1 MSVRQSVTM
10 RRDRRAQR
18 EGPDKGDD
26 SAPFLYRTAN
36 ASAIAENVCAAMG
49 VEHGVER
56 CSCGLRS
63 QTWPDWRTPLIKSP
77 DSVKKTA
84 WRGRGRA
91 SAAAVFQSAYI
102 RRRFQM
108 MTEIKHTLRSGRSVG
123 RTVGRGRLYVGT
135 VENCSFLGPSQP
147 PPPRSTN

>member
-1 MSVRQSVTM
+1 M

-77 DSVKKTA
+77 DSVKKDS
-84 WRGRGRA
+84 GRGARFGA
-91 SAAAVFQSAYI
+91 G
-102 RRRFQM
+102 RRFS
-108 MTEIKHTLRSGRSVG
+108 IS
-123 RTVGRGRLYVGT
+123 LYT
-135 VENCSFLGPSQP
+135 AALSDDD
-147 PPPRSTN
+147 RD